1 MKVYVDSCIVIYLT
15 DPGSPLHDQTS
26 RAMIDLA
33 LQGDILLSSE
43 LVRLECRTHPL
54 KHGEMELLAE
64 LDRFFSRSIHAWCPF
79 VRPVF
84 NLATELRA
92 RHGLKTPDS
101 LHLAAALH
109 MNCDA
114 FWTNDR
120 RLQRA
125 AGEQMRLMT
134 TASLED

>member
-54 KHGEMELLAE
+54 KHGGNG
-64 LDRFFSRSIHAWCPF
+64 
-79 VRPVF
+79 V
-84 NLATELRA
+84 T
-92 RHGLKTPDS
+92 G
-101 LHLAAALH
+101 
-109 MNCDA
+109 
-114 FWTNDR
+114 
-120 RLQRA
+120 
-125 AGEQMRLMT
+125 
-134 TASLED
+134 